1 MSIHERVKS
10 FLSPYYPEGIIIN
23 DDKPFVT
30 LTYAQSLD
38 GKISGEGGK
47 QLRLSC
53 EESMIMT
60 HRFDFNLKK
69 KPYFFFI

>member
-10 FLSPYYPEGIIIN
+10 FLFPYYPEEIIIKDN
-23 DDKPFVT
+23 KPFVT

-60 HRFDFNLKK
+60 HRFDFS
-69 KPYFFFI
+69 I